1 MTSDLNGAVDGEA
14 NGRVR
19 PQRSGGPG
27 AGATDPIRVV
37 LVDDS
42 PETRR
47 LVRLALRLRGGFE
60 VLAETGSGEE
70 AVALVRRLQPDVVVL
85 DLGLPDLAGRA
96 VLTSVREA
104 APEMQVVVFSGAD
117 PHAADVAWY
126 EQHAA
131 GYVVKNEDI
140 DYLVDLVVAAGRPA
154 RPSRAQT
161 AELDLPQDL
170 ASVREARSLVRSTLA
185 TWDLEH
191 LHDEACLVV
200 SELATNAINH
210 ARSSF
215 LVRLS
220 LNPTTVR
227 IEVGD
232 GGRGTPE
239 PQPHSATREGGRGM
253 LLVAAMSASWGIDRS
268 EDGKVVWAELARET
282 AGHPGP

>member
-1 MTSDLNGAVDGEA
+1 M
-14 NGRVR
+14 
-19 PQRSGGPG
+19 
-27 AGATDPIRVV
+27 PIRVV
-37 LVDDS
+37 LVDDAVD
-42 PETRR
+42 TRR

-70 AVALVRRLQPDVVVL
+70 AVTLVQRHHPDVVVL
-85 DLGLPDLAGRA
+85 DLGLPDLAGRD
-96 VLTSVREA
+96 VLTQVRAA
-104 APEMQVVVFSGAD
+104 APDVQVVVFSGAD
-117 PHAADVAWY
+117 PHGADVAWY

-140 DYLVDLVVAAGRPA
+140 DYLVDLLVAAGRP
-154 RPSRAQT
+154 PSAPAAS

-170 ASVREARSLVRSTLA
+170 ASVRKARSLVRSTLA

-200 SELATNAINH
+200 SELATNALNH
-210 ARSSF
+210 AQSSF
-215 LVRLS
+215 CVRLR

-268 EDGKVVWAELARET
+268 EEGKVVWAELARET
-282 AGHPGP
+282 AGHPAS

>member
-1 MTSDLNGAVDGEA
+1 MSTD
-14 NGRVR
+14 R
-19 PQRSGGPG
+19 PD
-27 AGATDPIRVV
+27 TPIRVV
-37 LVDDS
+37 LVDDAVD
-42 PETRR
+42 TRR
-47 LVRLALRLRGGFE
+47 VVRLALRLRGGFE

-96 VLTSVREA
+96 VLTQAREA
-104 APEMQVVVFSGAD
+104 APDVQVVVFSGAD
-117 PHAADVAWY
+117 PHAADAAWY
-126 EQHAA
+126 EQHTA
-131 GYVVKNEDI
+131 GYVVKNEDV
-140 DYLVDLVVAAGRPA
+140 DYLVDLLVAAA
-154 RPSRAQT
+154 RPTPASPSAT
-161 AELDLPQDL
+161 AEVDLPQDL
-170 ASVREARSLVRSTLA
+170 SSVREARSLVRSTLA

-200 SELATNAINH
+200 SELATNALNH
-210 ARSSF
+210 AQSSF
-215 LVRLS
+215 CVRLR

-268 EDGKVVWAELARET
+268 DDGKVVWAELARET
-282 AGHPGP
+282 AGHLAP